1 LGFFLLGKEQQ
12 DERTT
17 QMHTAKDTANRAAT
31 AARITLTQVE
41 QSIARCLNAHPIVDY
56 TLPRESKQ
64 LTELLALM
72 IFHRVDAVDSTQLD
86 EVTAAALGQWGVP
99 Q

>member
-1 LGFFLLGKEQQ
+1 
-12 DERTT
+12 
-17 QMHTAKDTANRAAT
+17 MDTANRAAP

-86 EVTAAALGQWGVP
+86 EVTVAALGQWSVP

>member
-1 LGFFLLGKEQQ
+1 LGFFLLDK

-17 QMHTAKDTANRAAT
+17 QMETANRT
-31 AARITLTQVE
+31 EPAARITLTQVE

-72 IFHRVDAVDSTQLD
+72 IFHRVDAVDATQLD
-86 EVTAAALGQWGVP
+86 DVTAAALGQWGVP

>member
-1 LGFFLLGKEQQ
+1 ME
-12 DERTT
+12 
-17 QMHTAKDTANRAAT
+17 TANRT
-31 AARITLTQVE
+31 EPAARITLSQVE
-41 QSIARCLNAHPIVDY
+41 QSIARCLNAHPIIDY

-72 IFHRVDAVDSTQLD
+72 IFHRVDAVDATQLD
-86 EVTAAALGQWGVP
+86 DVTVAALGQWGVS